1 MCEVVLAFGRFMNV
15 KLVINIVMNSCLLFF
30 MSNMI
35 YFIFCIDLSDI
46 FMMIAWDS
54 QATVPL
60 RNWRIR
66 NINLYGKTYKDE
78 KYYSYHDWVV
88 LGGLNI
94 FVFKVRLDK
103 NH

>member
-46 FMMIAWDS
+46 FMMIA
-54 QATVPL
+54 
-60 RNWRIR
+60 
-66 NINLYGKTYKDE
+66 
-78 KYYSYHDWVV
+78 
-88 LGGLNI
+88 
-94 FVFKVRLDK
+94 
-103 NH
+103 